1 MKDLKEF
8 LNKVETF
15 VSSKFN
21 LDSALSSKIIIVHQ
35 SELVNKKA
43 SFNGRVIKISD
54 SVVDDNFKSVLLH
67 EVAHLIEF
75 EQEKKRT
82 PNRFLNLT
90 DFVLQSGAYS
100 VDELDDNEKELFY
113 KLNVLPKVWT
123 DPDYYDEAVEDIYD
137 LCKIIYKSV
146 SPASKWIKDNV
157 DKIDRRIDFY
167 ENGGHTDE
175 WRKIA
180 DELEKEFSVKIENY
194 EE

>member
-1 MKDLKEF
+1 MKDIKEF
-8 LNKVETF
+8 INEVDAF
-15 VSSKFN
+15 ISSKFH
-21 LDSALSSKIIIVHQ
+21 LDCALSSKIIIVPQ
-35 SELVNKKA
+35 SELGNKKA
-43 SFNGRVIKISD
+43 LFNGRVIKISD
-54 SVVDDNFKSVLLH
+54 SVVDDSFESVLLH

-100 VDELDDNEKELFY
+100 VDELNDNEKELFY

-123 DPDYYDEAVEDIYD
+123 DPDYYDDAVEDIYD

-167 ENGGHTDE
+167 ENGGHNDE
-175 WRKIA
+175 WRNIA
-180 DELEKEFSVKIENY
+180 DELEKEFSVKIESY